1 MDEVKD
7 QARPLSPFDTTILV
21 VEDEA
26 PIRLLIW
33 HILDGAGFRV
43 HLATDGVEGLRKI
56 SQIGAI
62 DLLIT
67 DLSMPGITGLEL
79 ARHAVEILPSLKVI
93 YATGSQHCFPE
104 TRADITCLIKPF
116 TVDELLR
123 AVDQALHGHCRAAAE
138 ALVPNQSL

>member
-1 MDEVKD
+1 MKDEKK
-7 QARPLSPFDTTILV
+7 PLSPAATTILV

-33 HILDGAGFRV
+33 HILDAAGFRV
-43 HLATDGVEGLRKI
+43 HVATDGVDGLRKI
-56 SQIGAI
+56 SQIGEI

-79 ARHAVEILPSLKVI
+79 ARHALEILPSLKII

-116 TVDELLR
+116 TVEELLR
-123 AVDQALHGHCRAAAE
+123 AVDQALHGHERIHSE
-138 ALVPNQSL
+138 GLVPHQIL

>member
-1 MDEVKD
+1 MNKKD
-7 QARPLSPFDTTILV
+7 QTMPLSPFDTTILV

-33 HILDGAGFRV
+33 HILKGAGFRV
-43 HLATDGVEGLRKI
+43 HLATDGVDGLRKI

-79 ARHAVEILPSLKVI
+79 ARHALEIIPTLKVI

-116 TVDELLR
+116 TVEELLR
-123 AVDQALHGHCRAAAE
+123 AVDHALRGHDRAA
-138 ALVPNQSL
+138 PRSLLPHQTP